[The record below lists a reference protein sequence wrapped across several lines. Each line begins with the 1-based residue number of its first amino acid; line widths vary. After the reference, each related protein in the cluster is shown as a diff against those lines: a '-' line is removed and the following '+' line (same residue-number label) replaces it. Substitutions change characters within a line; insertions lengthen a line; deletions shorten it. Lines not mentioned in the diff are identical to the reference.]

1 MKNRISLSG
10 MANDVRRLGRPVRRV
25 LAVFVVACV
34 VVLLLAAGSPPLQA
48 QARTAPEDEQAFHR
62 LVVGQRMINA
72 DDLSILTA
80 QNWTEMSDPVR
91 PYVTRL
97 TDGNSLSCGLATQE
111 EMASIRESI
120 DRMPQGL
127 TPSGKHAL
135 APPAANISVNYTG
148 FTPEAQAA
156 FQRAVDI
163 WSSLL
168 IATVPI
174 EIEANF
180 DSLEESDALAA
191 ARAATWFCSTTV
203 CAPVGLVNQLVDED
217 RKPDDPDIETTFSSS
232 DDWYFGLDGRPG
244 EDQHD
249 FVSVALHEIAH
260 GLGFYDSF
268 RIDESTGEAEYG
280 LLGGD
285 DNIPTVF
292 DFFILDTKINR
303 LVDEDEYTNPST
315 ELTDAVTGI
324 TLFWV
329 GLKTLTANGG
339 LYPVLLWAPEEYDS
353 GSSVA
358 HLNEYAYP
366 PGKPNALMTPGRSSG
381 QASHEPGPLM
391 LAMLDD
397 MGWTIRE
404 QTLQIPQFAVG
415 GGFSSDVVVTN
426 RSSTELAAVAIDVW
440 DPEGNALDG
449 NLILGVGADRF
460 DLPPLGS
467 RTLTLSHDGS
477 GLLTG
482 SITVSSDTPV
492 SAVVRFDFQGTGITG
507 VGTSPRLRAAIA
519 PVRRSGNLSSGVA
532 IRNPELAA
540 QTIDL
545 ELKDEDGLVVPGGE
559 ASRTIDGGGRIAAF
573 IEQFFPEADTADF
586 KGEISIR
593 ARAGQI
599 AVIVLELEVGRA
611 FTTLPVSPIVVPP
624 RPTPPVS
631 ATPKNLSIYEP
642 TSFANSRELVVGET
656 VQLAANIE
664 MSDGSVRENVSAEW
678 TSSNTTVARVSNN
691 GLVTARQPGVF
702 SVSVQAEGLTA
713 RITGLR
719 VVPRLEPWSRSGTG
733 ATILD
738 LPTRITRIRIEG
750 EYTGRVEHFSVWC
763 GSFGDYGGL
772 LVNEIIGTNSST
784 RYSGVHSALR
794 RYNNR
799 GAPCRE
805 LEIGGTG
812 VRWTITEV
820 APTSGLSLAVS
831 KGSLSADLDAVERAK
846 AQIIP

>member
-1 MKNRISLSG
+1 MTKRYMLVPIAS
-10 MANDVRRLGRPVRRV
+10 
-25 LAVFVVACV
+25 F
-34 VVLLLAAGSPPLQA
+34 LLN
-48 QARTAPEDEQAFHR
+48 F
-62 LVVGQRMINA
+62 
-72 DDLSILTA
+72 SILTA
-80 QNWTEMSDPVR
+80 QNWTKMSDPVR

-97 TDGNSLSCGLATQE
+97 TDGNGLSCGLATQE
-111 EMASIRESI
+111 EMVSIREAI
-120 DRMPQGL
+120 DRMPRGL
-127 TPSGKHAL
+127 TPSGKYAL

-180 DSLEESDALAA
+180 TTFEEEDTLGATHPSFWRCVASLN
-191 ARAATWFCSTTV
+191 V
-203 CAPVGLVNQLVDED
+203 CLPLGLINQVAGED
-217 RKPDDPDIETTFSSS
+217 LDPDDPDILVTMSSS
-232 DDWYFGLDGRPG
+232 KDWYFGLDGQPG

-249 FVSVALHEIAH
+249 FVSVVLHEIGH

-268 RIDESTGEAEYG
+268 KIDESTEEAEYG
-280 LLGGD
+280 IGD
-285 DNIPTVF
+285 DNIPTIF
-292 DFFILDTKINR
+292 DRFIFDTEIDQ

-315 ELTDAVTGI
+315 ELTDTITGV
-324 TLFWV
+324 TLFWG

-339 LYPVLLWAPEEYDS
+339 SYPVLLWAPEEYDS

-366 PGKPNALMTPGRSSG
+366 PGTPNALMTPGASSG
-381 QASHEPGPLM
+381 EASHEPGSLM

-397 MGWTIRE
+397 MAWTIRE

-415 GGFSSDVVVTN
+415 AGFSSDVIITN
-426 RSSTELAAVAIDVW
+426 RSPTESAAVAIDVW

-477 GLLTG
+477 DLLTG

-492 SAVVRFDFQGTGITG
+492 SAVVRFDLEGTGITG
-507 VGTSPRLRAAIA
+507 VGSSPKLRAAIA

-559 ASRTIDGGGRIAAF
+559 ASRTIEAGGRITAF
-573 IEQFFPEADTADF
+573 IEQFFPEADTTDF

-611 FTTLPVSPIVVPP
+611 FTTLPVSPI
-624 RPTPPVS
+624 
-631 ATPKNLSIYEP
+631 
-642 TSFANSRELVVGET
+642 
-656 VQLAANIE
+656 
-664 MSDGSVRENVSAEW
+664 D
-678 TSSNTTVARVSNN
+678 
-691 GLVTARQPGVF
+691 
-702 SVSVQAEGLTA
+702 
-713 RITGLR
+713 
-719 VVPRLEPWSRSGTG
+719 
-733 ATILD
+733 
-738 LPTRITRIRIEG
+738 
-750 EYTGRVEHFSVWC
+750 
-763 GSFGDYGGL
+763 
-772 LVNEIIGTNSST
+772 
-784 RYSGVHSALR
+784 
-794 RYNNR
+794 
-799 GAPCRE
+799 
-805 LEIGGTG
+805 
-812 VRWTITEV
+812 
-820 APTSGLSLAVS
+820 
-831 KGSLSADLDAVERAK
+831 
-846 AQIIP
+846 

>member
-111 EMASIRESI
+111 EMASIREAI

-180 DSLEESDALAA
+180 DSLENSDALAA
-191 ARAATWFCSTTV
+191 ARPSTWFCSTTV
-203 CAPVGLVNQLVDED
+203 CAPVGLVNQVVDED

-232 DDWYFGLDGRPG
+232 DDWYFELDGQPG
-244 EDQHD
+244 EGQHD
-249 FVSVALHEIAH
+249 FVSVALHEIGH

-268 RIDESTGEAEYG
+268 RIDESTEEAEYG
-280 LLGGD
+280 LGD
-285 DNIPTVF
+285 DNIPTIF
-292 DFFILDTKINR
+292 DSRIFDTEINR

-315 ELTDAVTGI
+315 ALTDAVTGI
-324 TLFWV
+324 KLFWL

-339 LYPVLLWAPEEYDS
+339 SRPVLLWAPGEY
-353 GSSVA
+353 GRSSVS
-358 HLNEYAYP
+358 HLDYDAYP
-366 PGKPNALMTPGRSSG
+366 PGTPNELMNPFQPKG
-381 QASHEPGPLM
+381 QAAHEPGPIV
-391 LAMLDD
+391 LAMLED
-397 MGWTIRE
+397 MLWTIRE
-404 QTLQIPQFAVG
+404 QTLQIPHFGVG
-415 GGFSSDVVVTN
+415 SGLSSDVVVTN
-426 RSSTELAAVAIDVW
+426 RSSTETAAVAIDVW

-449 NLILGVGADRF
+449 NRILGVGADRF

-467 RTLTLSHDGS
+467 RTRTLSNDEG
-477 GLLTG
+477 GVLTG
-482 SITVSSDTPV
+482 SMTVSSNTPV

-507 VGTSPRLRAAIA
+507 VGTSPRLREAIA
-519 PVRRSGNLSSGVA
+519 PVRRVGNLSSGVA
-532 IRNPELAA
+532 VRNTELAA

-559 ASRTIDGGGRIAAF
+559 ASRTIEAGGRIAEF

-599 AVIVLELEVGRA
+599 AVVVLELEVGRA
-611 FTTLPVSPIVVPP
+611 FTTLPVSPIVVSP
-624 RPTPPVS
+624 RPTTTAPP
-631 ATPKNLSIYEP
+631 
-642 TSFANSRELVVGET
+642 
-656 VQLAANIE
+656 
-664 MSDGSVRENVSAEW
+664 
-678 TSSNTTVARVSNN
+678 
-691 GLVTARQPGVF
+691 
-702 SVSVQAEGLTA
+702 
-713 RITGLR
+713 
-719 VVPRLEPWSRSGTG
+719 SRS
-733 ATILD
+733 
-738 LPTRITRIRIEG
+738 R
-750 EYTGRVEHFSVWC
+750 S
-763 GSFGDYGGL
+763 
-772 LVNEIIGTNSST
+772 
-784 RYSGVHSALR
+784 HSPA
-794 RYNNR
+794 
-799 GAPCRE
+799 A
-805 LEIGGTG
+805 
-812 VRWTITEV
+812 
-820 APTSGLSLAVS
+820 
-831 KGSLSADLDAVERAK
+831 SLSH
-846 AQIIP
+846 

>member
-111 EMASIRESI
+111 EMASIREAI

-180 DSLEESDALAA
+180 DSLENSDALAA
-191 ARAATWFCSTTV
+191 ARPSTWFCSTTV
-203 CAPVGLVNQLVDED
+203 CAPVGLVNQVVDED

-232 DDWYFGLDGRPG
+232 DDWYFELDGQPG
-244 EDQHD
+244 EGQHD
-249 FVSVALHEIAH
+249 FVSVALHEIGH

-268 RIDESTGEAEYG
+268 RIDESTEEVEYG
-280 LLGGD
+280 LGD
-285 DNIPTVF
+285 DNIPTIF
-292 DFFILDTKINR
+292 DSRIFDTEINR

-315 ELTDAVTGI
+315 ELTDAITGI
-324 TLFWV
+324 TLFWG

-339 LYPVLLWAPEEYDS
+339 FYPVLLWAPEDFDR

-358 HLNEYAYP
+358 HLDEWAYP
-366 PGKPNALMTPGRSSG
+366 PGTPNVLMTPSLNRGEAE
-381 QASHEPGPLM
+381 ASLGVGPLM
-391 LAMLDD
+391 LAMLGD
-397 MGWTIRE
+397 MGWTMRD
-404 QTLQIPQFAVG
+404 QTLQVPHFGVG

-426 RSSTELAAVAIDVW
+426 RSSTETAAVAIDVW

-460 DLPPLGS
+460 DLSPSGS

-477 GLLTG
+477 DLLTG

-492 SAVVRFDFQGTGITG
+492 SAVVRFDLQGTGITG

-559 ASRTIDGGGRIAAF
+559 ASRTIEGGGRIAAF
-573 IEQFFPEADTADF
+573 IEDFFPEAVTTDF
-586 KGEISIR
+586 KGEITIR

-611 FTTLPVSPIVVPP
+611 FTTLPVSPIVVSP
-624 RPTPPVS
+624 RPTTTAPPPDRDP
-631 ATPKNLSIYEP
+631 TPPPPPSP
-642 TSFANSRELVVGET
+642 TKPFN
-656 VQLAANIE
+656 QLQTERLIGTWEFSYTLISEFTNTYKLN
-664 MSDGSVRENVSAEW
+664 DVRENSSTPGEW
-678 TSSNTTVARVSNN
+678 HIFGTDEFGDLVIAGYSPDLGMFTLLNPGTLIHQFFTFDFVGSNTVSGCYYQVDVADDS
-691 GLVTARQPGVF
+691 F
-702 SVSVQAEGLTA
+702 S
-713 RITGLR
+713 RCY
-719 VVPRLEPWSRSGTG
+719 
-733 ATILD
+733 D
-738 LPTRITRIRIEG
+738 M
-750 EYTGRVEHFSVWC
+750 
-763 GSFGDYGGL
+763 
-772 LVNEIIGTNSST
+772 
-784 RYSGVHSALR
+784 
-794 RYNNR
+794 
-799 GAPCRE
+799 
-805 LEIGGTG
+805 TG
-812 VRWTITEV
+812 VRTSSTALTSLTTARPSTTAAQAELAEIREAERLRNEV
-820 APTSGLSLAVS
+820 QIEIDPKIIKVLKDLRESLP
-831 KGSLSADLDAVERAK
+831 
-846 AQIIP
+846 Q